1 MKPFAIL
8 VLSAV
13 CVAQVQHAAA
23 QSPAQSAGDYPARPV
38 RLLLPASPGGPVDV
52 IGRTIFTGLS
62 ETLGQPIV
70 IDNRPGAGGIIG
82 AEIVVRASPD
92 GYTLMFAH
100 SGPLAIEAAL
110 HSKLSYHPVKSFAPV
125 SLVAASPYTLIVNNA
140 TPARSVK
147 ELVALAKS
155 QPGKLHYASGGLGTG
170 LHMAGELLNLA
181 AGVKITHVPYKGAGP
196 GIAALMS
203 GEVNMMFNGVSSALP
218 HVKAGRVRALA
229 ISSAQR
235 SPLLPDLPTVA
246 ESGLRYDTSGW
257 YGLVAPA
264 GTPKAITGRLQAGL
278 HKTLNAPEM
287 KARLSAQAIDGIAS
301 TPEQLTKHLRDE
313 ITKWTAVVKAAGL
326 KVD

>member
-1 MKPFAIL
+1 MRYFATLIL
-8 VLSAV
+8 TAL
-13 CVAQVQHAAA
+13 CITQVQPAAA
-23 QSPAQSAGDYPARPV
+23 QAPGAYPARPI
-38 RLLLPASPGGPVDV
+38 RMLLPASPGGPVDV

-62 ETLGQPIV
+62 EVLGQAIV

-82 AEIVVRASPD
+82 AEIVVRANPD

-100 SGPLAIEAAL
+100 SGPLAIESAL
-110 HSKLSYHPVKSFAPV
+110 HSKMSYHPVKDFAPV
-125 SLVAASPYTLIVNNA
+125 SLVAASPYALIVNNA
-140 TPARSVK
+140 LPARSVK
-147 ELVALAKS
+147 ELVALARA

-181 AGVKITHVPYKGAGP
+181 AGMKIAHVPYKGAGP

-264 GTPKAITGRLQAGL
+264 GTSKAITGKIQASL
-278 HKTLNAPEM
+278 HQALNAPEM
-287 KARLSAQAIDGIAS
+287 KARLAAQAIDGIAS
-301 TPEQLTKHLRDE
+301 TPEQLTKHLREE
-313 ITKWTAVVKAAGL
+313 IVKWTAVVKAAGL